1 MYVSLH
7 IKLFSFNG
15 LGSKLVGI
23 IKYVELQ
30 IPFVFL
36 IHLSIPRH
44 VFWNSLSDNSAR
56 SDVWTWAIVIH

>member
-44 VFWNSLSDNSAR
+44 VF
-56 SDVWTWAIVIH
+56 